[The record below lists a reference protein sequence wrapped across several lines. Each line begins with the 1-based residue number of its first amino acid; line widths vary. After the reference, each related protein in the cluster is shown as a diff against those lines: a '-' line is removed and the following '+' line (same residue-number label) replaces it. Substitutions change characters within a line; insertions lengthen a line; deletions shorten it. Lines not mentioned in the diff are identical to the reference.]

1 MSCPFSTNHP
11 ICLSPPPCPPY
22 PLPQHIYEVYSRNP
36 TSLLEEQIEAAR
48 RRVTQL
54 QLKIQQETGG
64 LVVSDSRQSS
74 RMGTL
79 QAAGVEL
86 VRKRGQKL
94 PESCQDPRLS

>member
-1 MSCPFSTNHP
+1 M
-11 ICLSPPPCPPY
+11 
-22 PLPQHIYEVYSRNP
+22 YSRSP

-64 LVVSDSRQSS
+64 SVVSDSRQSP

-79 QAAGVEL
+79 QAAWEEVG
-86 VRKRGQKL
+86 RKLGR
-94 PESCQDPRLS
+94 SSLSHARTQG